1 MKWLANISGIIWA
14 KVIGIGTLIAGF
26 FYIKSRLKKVKK
38 LEEEVEDLEHSAKL
52 KERQAEIIRDIDA
65 RRIIKDKERK
75 TETKKQLKTIEELK
89 DEKDNDVVADNLIEL
104 HKLRDQHK
112 DKD

>member
-65 RRIIKDKERK
+65 RRIIKDKERSDDHRGK
-75 TETKKQLKTIEELK
+75 LNTIEEIIN
-89 DEKDNDVVADNLIEL
+89 EKDHSIRIDNLIEF
-104 HKLRDQHK
+104 HKLRNK
-112 DKD
+112 DKDKD